1 MRRKKTVSSP
11 QRKSAGG
18 RFSYAKGGEV
28 APWEKLQK
36 MDLSGYAELTGDRD
50 AELAASTQF
59 RPLNFDR
66 LMEAGALRVT
76 HTGLPDGYNPD
87 PNAGF
92 SLVSAYNDAAGDN
105 SRKWKD
111 NPAMYP
117 VVKKMFAEHPEWAT
131 PHKYQQ
137 IVKSAQDLGLSDEDI
152 YLGGQE

>member
-1 MRRKKTVSSP
+1 
-11 QRKSAGG
+11 
-18 RFSYAKGGEV
+18 
-28 APWEKLQK
+28 
-36 MDLSGYAELTGDRD
+36 MDLSGYAGLTGDKD

-66 LMEAGALRVT
+66 LMQAGALRVT
-76 HTGLPDGYNPD
+76 HTGLADGYNPD

-92 SLVSAYNDAAGDN
+92 SLVSAYNDAAGTN
-105 SRKWKD
+105 SRGWKD

-152 YLGGQE
+152 YLGNQE